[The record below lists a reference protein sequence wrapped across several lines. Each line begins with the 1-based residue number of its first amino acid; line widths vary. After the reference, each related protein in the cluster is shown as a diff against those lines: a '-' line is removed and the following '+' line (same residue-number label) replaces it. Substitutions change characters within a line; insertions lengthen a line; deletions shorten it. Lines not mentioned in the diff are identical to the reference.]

1 MTVISP
7 ENFLIA
13 LANSG
18 SKIVHEESGPEH
30 HNPASA
36 AVVRSRQ
43 GKGFYK
49 AEERRWVIEEG
60 MACIALP
67 AETGCFCSI
76 PEERSWEIDHVILGG
91 ELGASLSRAFV
102 EKCGRLIALPETSP
116 AELALRHLIRTGSGK
131 DPYEQGM
138 AAYGFL
144 LAWWRQVNGTWREFA
159 NPVEEAVRFCKTQQ
173 RLRIGVN
180 ELAAMAGMSREHFS
194 RIFREKMGVSPST
207 YLQKRRLQLVGELI
221 KGTRL
226 PLGEIAI
233 RCGFSSK
240 RRMLRT
246 YVQKYGSIPSRAGNQ
261 GLE

>member
-7 ENFLIA
+7 GDLLIA

-18 SKIVHEESGPEH
+18 SKIVRKETGPEH
-30 HNPASA
+30 HHPASTA
-36 AVVRSRQ
+36 IVRSRR

-49 AEERRWVIEEG
+49 AEGRRWVIEED

-67 AETGCFCSI
+67 AETGCFCSV
-76 PEERSWEIDHVILGG
+76 PEERSWEIDHVTLDG

-102 EKCGRLIALPETSP
+102 EKCGRLIALPKTSP
-116 AELALRHLIRTGSGK
+116 AELALRHLIRTGRGK

-144 LAWWRQVNGTWREFA
+144 LVWWQQVSGTWREFA
-159 NPVEEAVRFCKTQQ
+159 NPVEEAVRFCETQQ

-180 ELAAMAGMSREHFS
+180 ELATMAGMSREHFS
-194 RIFREKMGVSPST
+194 RIFREKMGMSPSS
-207 YLQKRRLQLVGELI
+207 YLQKRRLQLVRELI
-221 KGTRL
+221 KGTQI

-233 RCGFSSK
+233 RCGFVSK
-240 RRMLRT
+240 RKMLRT
-246 YVQKYGSIPSRAGNQ
+246 YVQKHGRIPSRPRDQ
-261 GLE
+261 GTE